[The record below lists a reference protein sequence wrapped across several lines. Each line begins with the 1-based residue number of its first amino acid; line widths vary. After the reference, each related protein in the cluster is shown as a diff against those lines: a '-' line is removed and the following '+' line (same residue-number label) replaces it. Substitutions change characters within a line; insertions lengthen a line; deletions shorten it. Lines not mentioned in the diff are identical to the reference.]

1 MQKMKSMSMSRKKNK
16 KPEEKTVLVDGMMTF
31 GRLDDGRHTVDF
43 ITYENVDIA
52 PFTAICKLEVMR
64 GGNVY
69 VTEYKHEQ

>member
-1 MQKMKSMSMSRKKNK
+1 MSRKKNK
-16 KPEEKTVLVDGMMTF
+16 KPEEKTVLVDEMMTF

-52 PFTAICKLEVMR
+52 PFTAICKVQVMR

-69 VTEYKHEQ
+69 VTEYEHEQ

>member
-1 MQKMKSMSMSRKKNK
+1 MSMSKKMNK

-52 PFTAICKLEVMR
+52 PFTAICKVQVMR

-69 VTEYKHEQ
+69 VTEYEHEQ

>member
-1 MQKMKSMSMSRKKNK
+1 MSKKMNK

>member
-1 MQKMKSMSMSRKKNK
+1 
-16 KPEEKTVLVDGMMTF
+16 LVDGMMTF

>member
-1 MQKMKSMSMSRKKNK
+1 MNK
-16 KPEEKTVLVDGMMTF
+16 KPEEKTVLVDGMMAF